1 MVKKSKGCCWKE
13 SCITEKT
20 PKICHLLQDY
30 TQSCGNG
37 SPEMLHAEHEQVSIA
52 VEQLL
57 YKRQQRLHQKNPQDQ
72 VFQPCLG
79 ALLVSTES
87 FL

>member
-1 MVKKSKGCCWKE
+1 
-13 SCITEKT
+13 
-20 PKICHLLQDY
+20 
-30 TQSCGNG
+30 
-37 SPEMLHAEHEQVSIA
+37 MLHAEHEQVSIA